1 MLPRLTNWDSYRAW
15 NEALTH
21 EYFNDQ
27 FAGSPVYVYP
37 DDTRMALVARKL
49 GINTTD
55 PVTELAGAVRATL
68 RLVEPDP
75 LREHAKLTERWWRAR
90 RRKTAADTPTPPPF
104 IALLTLFSA
113 AAERMGGD
121 KSIAANAYYPH
132 LFALLGAKKQAD
144 KDRLQKSFMAHSE
157 EIWTALNGWLNSYDG
172 AIGLPTAYALGPR
185 YVGLPISQAIIREA
199 DRSAL
204 RSFFNEFG
212 LPPGTDLPAGDL
224 RPLLQTWVDHPH
236 SSATSRLRSMWAN
249 KSSHSRLAEVVA
261 TELSQWDGSGASNAV
276 GGAAVGRT
284 SLCVNVNSFPSPR
297 LESTVVATFPGVES
311 ADTIIIEGT
320 KGSVEMEAIQLMG
333 NRIRPRQ
340 PVPVDLSSLLVGL
353 MTLRV
358 SEAESPSIRLP
369 RRIVTLRRDQLLGY
383 FVESDQVSLGEDYLL
398 LVRNDRSLPEKV
410 SALLEDHAR
419 PGWKAIDQKLR
430 GVPEGWLL
438 YRNVQLLSAPATPAH
453 SDLTP
458 LIPLIR
464 TKLTIDGGFRFPG
477 RVTRWSTA
485 VPPEIRALADIDHI
499 SVALTSKWTLDDK
512 AVDAELVSDTGVLL
526 VDLNDLK
533 LAEGDYEVILK
544 CGDTEIQSMQLR
556 LRSGA
561 TPDNAAWQRAPRL
574 SHDLAQPLDA
584 LTARDHSEAEVDW
597 AVDGAWATPISNEAE
612 SVSIASTPWWSKVRS
627 DKESGMKLAIPPL
640 DDKSCVFTG
649 RHRFVMPPTPARQ
662 QTKRELRNQFIIGR
676 CEGCGLIRRYPGLPP
691 RRTETLFPDIGV
703 QRVEKA
709 AMPNATA
716 VSLPDI
722 SWDVALDGLVHAGG
736 GSVTALRSMASQV
749 EGTAL
754 FVDNFTR
761 GLEALAHVE
770 IERDERFEV
779 ARWEVGL
786 KTLAELPDRRYL
798 VCGGWNAVELHALE
812 AAVNAAGGTLS
823 TETRKGL
830 TTRIISGLSVHDIDE
845 IPDVAC
851 GEVFLAQ
858 DAALSMAKL
867 LPSLSDVEA
876 ALPRIPLPETKS
888 VKWFDIERSRWQS
901 VKNAETPGAY
911 RLLSRFTTIDVFR
924 TETDIDDR
932 TAARGSVQLNKHLA
946 AQAGGRPLLSYD
958 RATSTVSVPLGCDL
972 PGLFGRA
979 AVLCSGSLPE
989 AQTARSLL
997 SYRDVPATVAGVLSH
1012 RLST

>member
-27 FAGSPVYVYP
+27 FAGSPVYLYP
-37 DDTRMALVARKL
+37 DDTRMALVAKKL
-49 GINTTD
+49 GISAVD
-55 PVTELAGAVRATL
+55 PVSELAAAVRATL
-68 RLVEPDP
+68 RLAEPDP
-75 LREHAKLTERWWRAR
+75 LREHANLTNRWWRAR

-121 KSIAANAYYPH
+121 KTIAANAYYPH
-132 LFALLGAKKQAD
+132 LFTLLGAEKRAD

-157 EIWTALNGWLNSYDG
+157 EIWTALNSWLNSYDG
-172 AIGLPTAYALGPR
+172 AIGLPTAYALGYR
-185 YVGLPISQAIIREA
+185 FVGLPISQAIIREA

-249 KSSHSRLAEVVA
+249 KGSHSRLADVVA
-261 TELSQWDGSGASNAV
+261 TELSQWDGSGASSAV
-276 GGAAVGRT
+276 GGTAVGRT

-311 ADTIIIEGT
+311 ADTILIEGT
-320 KGSVEMEAIQLMG
+320 KGPVQMEAIQLMG

-353 MTLRV
+353 MTIRV
-358 SEAESPSIRLP
+358 PEAESPSIRLP

-383 FVESDQVSLGEDYLL
+383 FVETDQVSLGEDYLL
-398 LVRNDRSLPEKV
+398 LVRNDQSLPDKV
-410 SALLEDHAR
+410 SDLLENHAR
-419 PGWKAIDQKLR
+419 PGWKAIDHKLR
-430 GVPEGWLL
+430 GVPEGWVLF
-438 YRNVQLLSAPATPAH
+438 RNVQLLSAPATPGH

-458 LIPLIR
+458 LVPLIR

-499 SVALTSKWTLDDK
+499 SVALTSKWTLDERP
-512 AVDAELVSDTGVLL
+512 VEAEWVSDNGVLL
-526 VDLNDLK
+526 VDLGALHFR
-533 LAEGDYEVILK
+533 EGDYEVLLK
-544 CGDTEIQSMQLR
+544 SGDTEVQSMQLR

-561 TPDNAAWQRAPRL
+561 TPDHAAWQRAPRL
-574 SHDLAQPLDA
+574 SHDLTHPLDA
-584 LTARDHSEAEVDW
+584 LTARDHSEVEVDW
-597 AVDGAWATPISNEAE
+597 AVDGAWATPVSNEAE
-612 SVSIASTPWWSKVRS
+612 FVSVQGTPWWSKARS
-627 DKESGMKLAIPPL
+627 DKEAGAKLAIPPL
-640 DDKSCVFTG
+640 DDRSCVFTG

-691 RRTETLFPDIGV
+691 RRAETLLPGIGV
-703 QRVEKA
+703 QCAEKA
-709 AMPNATA
+709 AMPHATA

-736 GSVTALRSMASQV
+736 GSVSALRSMASQV

-770 IERDERFEV
+770 VERDERFEV
-779 ARWEVGL
+779 VRWEVGL
-786 KTLAELPDRRYL
+786 KTLAELPDGRYL
-798 VCGGWNAVELHALE
+798 VCGGWNAVELRSLE
-812 AAVNAAGGTLS
+812 VAVNAAGGAVAVES
-823 TETRKGL
+823 RKGL
-830 TTRIISGLSVHDIDE
+830 TTRIVSGLSAHDVDE
-845 IPDVAC
+845 LPDVAS
-851 GEVFLAQ
+851 GQVFVAP
-858 DAALSMAKL
+858 DAALYMAKL
-867 LPSLSDVEA
+867 LPSLSEVEA

-888 VKWFDIERSRWQS
+888 IKWFDIERSRWQS

-911 RLLSRFTTIDVFR
+911 RLLSRFTTIDVYR
-924 TETDIDDR
+924 TETDIADR
-932 TAARGSVQLNKHLA
+932 TAARGSVQLTKHLA
-946 AQAGGRPLLSYD
+946 ARARGRPLLSYD
-958 RATSTVSVPLGCDL
+958 RASSTVSVPLGCDL

-997 SYRDVPATVAGVLSH
+997 SYCDVPATVAGVLSH